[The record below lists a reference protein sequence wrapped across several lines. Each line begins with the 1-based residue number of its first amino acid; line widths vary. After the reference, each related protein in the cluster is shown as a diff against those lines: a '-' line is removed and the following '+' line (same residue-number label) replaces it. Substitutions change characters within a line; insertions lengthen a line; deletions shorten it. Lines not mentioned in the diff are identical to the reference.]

1 MKMQGIMLAAAMG
14 ALPLSPV
21 VAHAGSV
28 QVGDINSADINAQNM
43 DGCGL
48 SLSRASV
55 WRNAKDFEGPYIF
68 VDNGSDAIVRLDGE
82 IVRLTQTNDK
92 RDMLSSG
99 PTRDT
104 YTNADGTISVTE
116 NTHTTKVFGDEL
128 WWVSGKLTVT
138 VKGKTEVFAVKGEGG
153 C

>member
-1 MKMQGIMLAAAMG
+1 MRQIIFTAVVTILA
-14 ALPLSPV
+14 LSPMA
-21 VAHAGSV
+21 AHAGDF
-28 QVGDINSADINAQNM
+28 QVGDINVSDINAQDM

-55 WRNAKDFEGPYIF
+55 WRGDRDFQGPYIY
-68 VDNGSDAIVRLDGE
+68 VDTGDFAIVRLDGQ
-82 IVRLTQTNDK
+82 IVKLKLVDDK
-92 RDMLSSG
+92 RDMLS
-99 PTRDT
+99 TRST
-104 YTNADGTISVTE
+104 HNVFTSADGTITATE

-138 VKGKTEVFAVKGEGG
+138 VKGKTQVFTVKGEGG